1 MTFIAGHVH
10 APEGTAL
17 SFSLCVVANGEH
29 KYTLRIGD
37 TFPVRGETRALDRV
51 ENRPDSGRWAV
62 LTKVLTNV
70 DARVDAVDAVDA
82 PDAGGTPRR
91 QLPGL

>member
-17 SFSLCVVANGEH
+17 SFRLCLVADGEH
-29 KYTLRIGD
+29 KYTLGIRD
-37 TFPVRGETRALDRV
+37 TFPGRGETWALNRV

-62 LTKVLTNV
+62 LTTVLTNV
-70 DARVDAVDAVDA
+70 DARVDTVDA

>member
-17 SFSLCVVANGEH
+17 SFWLCLVADGEH
-29 KYTLRIGD
+29 EYTLGIGD
-37 TFPVRGETRALDRV
+37 TFPGRGETWALNRV

-62 LTKVLTNV
+62 LTNV
-70 DARVDAVDAVDA
+70 DARVATVVA